1 MKVSASEIELKEKA
15 NSKQLEDLYQNDYHK
30 ISFEEISK
38 RFSVSLTNG
47 LTSDAAASLLLKN
60 GKNLLK
66 QEKKSIFMQLFSYL
80 FTGFCGVL
88 WIAAVICILAWKPIG
103 NPPDPTNLGLGII
116 LIIVI
121 LLQAAFSA
129 FQDWS
134 SNKVMNSIKN
144 MMPSS
149 AQVIRNGIEQKIF
162 AEGNKVIFAYKV
174 DSIFNILF
182 FFVEDLVV
190 GDLVLLSYGYKVPA
204 DIRLI
209 ESHGLKFDK
218 SMLTGESEAIES
230 SVNCTDKIYT
240 ESKNIAFMTSLITN
254 GQGKGVVVEVGD
266 KTMIGKIAKLTT
278 ETKNR
283 ETSLQKEIKR
293 FVIFVVAI
301 AISTVIVLLI
311 VWASW

>member
-47 LTSDAAASLLLKN
+47 LNSDVAASLLLKN

-88 WIAAVICILAWKPIG
+88 WIAAAICILAWKPIG

-162 AEGNKVIFAYKV
+162 AEGNSYLLIKLIQFSAYY
-174 DSIFNILF
+174 F
-182 FFVEDLVV
+182 FFFLLKIWLLVI
-190 GDLVLLSYGYKVPA
+190 LYCYRMA
-204 DIRLI
+204 TRYQLI
-209 ESHGLKFDK
+209 FG
-218 SMLTGESEAIES
+218 
-230 SVNCTDKIYT
+230 
-240 ESKNIAFMTSLITN
+240 
-254 GQGKGVVVEVGD
+254 
-266 KTMIGKIAKLTT
+266 
-278 ETKNR
+278 
-283 ETSLQKEIKR
+283 
-293 FVIFVVAI
+293 
-301 AISTVIVLLI
+301 
-311 VWASW
+311 